1 MTKVEFQGNFRK
13 QYDKLMSGEIV
24 NFPEGRVLDILM
36 HLDYYKINTLMIQD
50 DYEGSSTLT
59 KRFYCKVDEATVK
72 TYLKEKEQEM
82 RIV

>member
-1 MTKVEFQGNFRK
+1 MTKVEFLGNFRK

-24 NFPEGRVLDILM
+24 NFPESRVLDILM

-50 DYEGSSTLT
+50 DYKGSSTLT
-59 KRFYCKVDEATVK
+59 KRFYCKVDETTVK
-72 TYLKEKEQEM
+72 AYLKEKEQEM